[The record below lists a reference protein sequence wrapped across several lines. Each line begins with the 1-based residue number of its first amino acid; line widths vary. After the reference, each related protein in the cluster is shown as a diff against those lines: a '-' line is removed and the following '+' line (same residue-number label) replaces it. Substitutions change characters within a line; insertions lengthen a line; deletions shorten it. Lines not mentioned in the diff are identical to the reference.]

1 MGYHDDRFVHVKTVD
16 QSMNSN
22 SLLVYSGCPNRTLQ
36 TGGLK
41 QQQFIFS
48 QFWGLE
54 V

>member
-1 MGYHDDRFVHVKTVD
+1 
-16 QSMNSN
+16 MNFN
-22 SLLVYSGCPNRTLQ
+22 SLLVYSGCHNRILQ

-54 V
+54 AYDQGGSKVGFR